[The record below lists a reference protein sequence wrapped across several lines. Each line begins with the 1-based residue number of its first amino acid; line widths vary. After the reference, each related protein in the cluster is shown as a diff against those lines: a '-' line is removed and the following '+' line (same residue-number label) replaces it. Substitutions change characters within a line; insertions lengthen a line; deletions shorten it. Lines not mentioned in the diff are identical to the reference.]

1 MLRCIFITSEY
12 LTFPGNVSFFGR
24 DLIAC
29 QRKWLLAQLDLSIL
43 TYSCT
48 HFFIHLFIHILMVH
62 LFDIYLALVKEN
74 TVVVCKLDVN

>member
-1 MLRCIFITSEY
+1 MHIYYIRIFN
-12 LTFPGNVSFFGR
+12 LPWKCVLLWARF
-24 DLIAC
+24 IAC

-74 TVVVCKLDVN
+74 TVVVWKLDVN